1 MSESELA
8 SWERLRQQ
16 GELRIR
22 VLPPSKVALSEGNVV
37 ADADVVLEV
46 QAIDPGTRAP
56 LFTNRLPRHAQLTK
70 QGRFWQLEMFR
81 AR

>member
-1 MSESELA
+1 
-8 SWERLRQQ
+8 
-16 GELRIR
+16 
-22 VLPPSKVALSEGNVV
+22 VALSEGNVV

-56 LFTNRLPRHAQLTK
+56 LFTNRLLRHAQLTK